1 MTAFYLDIRAVHIAA
16 VIASGLLF
24 VVRSAGHNLLGAR
37 WPMAFPLRT
46 IVWSV
51 DTVLLTA
58 ALMLMTIVQQYPFID
73 SWLTMKVLLLV
84 GYIVLG
90 RVAFTADARATR
102 LWSMAAAIAVFAF
115 IVTIAR
121 AHSPLGIFSTI

>member
-1 MTAFYLDIRAVHIAA
+1 MEQFYVDIRAVHIAA

-24 VVRSAGHNLLGAR
+24 VVRSAGHNLLQAR

-58 ALMLMTIVQQYPFID
+58 ALMLMTIVRQYPFVD
-73 SWLTMKVLLLV
+73 GWLTMKVLLLV
-84 GYIVLG
+84 LYLMLA
-90 RVAFTADARATR
+90 RVAFTAETRSRR
-102 LWSMAAAIAVFAF
+102 LWSMVAAVALFAF
-115 IVTIAR
+115 IITVAR

>member
-1 MTAFYLDIRAVHIAA
+1 VESFYLDIRAVHIAA
-16 VIASGLLF
+16 VIVSGSLF
-24 VVRSAGHNLLGAR
+24 ILRSAGHNFSNAR

-58 ALMLMTIVQQYPFID
+58 ALMLMTIVQQYPFVD
-73 SWLTMKVLLLV
+73 GWLTMKVLLLV
-84 GYIVLG
+84 IYILLG
-90 RVAFTADARATR
+90 RLAFAAERRSTR
-102 LWSMAAAIAVFAF
+102 LWSMGAAIAVYLF

-121 AHSPLGIFSTI
+121 AHSPLGIFSAI